1 MQINLRALSLVATVA
16 VSLSLASCG
25 GESKKEGEA
34 SEQTEPE
41 AEGKESMES
50 EAEAEEMAYDP
61 TVDPAAKVE
70 EVRLEANGNSMAEM
84 KYSKTEIKVKAGST
98 VRLTFVNNAKPD
110 MGLPHNFVLV
120 KKGTMES
127 VATKGITK
135 NDNAN
140 VDPEDKDV
148 LFHTEMVKEG
158 GKIEVSFRAP
168 APGVYNYVCTTPGH
182 WNKMNGVFI
191 VE

>member
-1 MQINLRALSLVATVA
+1 MQINLRTLSLVATVA

-25 GESKKEGEA
+25 GETKKEGEA
-34 SEQTEPE
+34 SEQTEG
-41 AEGKESMES
+41 EGKESMET
-50 EAEAEEMAYDP
+50 EAVAEEMTYDP

-84 KYSKTEIKVKAGST
+84 KYSMAEIKVKAAST
-98 VRLTFVNNAKPD
+98 VRLTFLNNAKPD

-120 KKGTMES
+120 KQGTMES

-140 VDPEDKDV
+140 VDPEDKNV

-158 GKIEVSFRAP
+158 GKIEVSFAAP
-168 APGVYNYVCTTPGH
+168 APGVYEFVCTTPGH
-182 WNKMNGVFI
+182 WSKMNGKFI